1 MLLLLLFY
9 YCYLD
14 KFSYSLGWT
23 QTPYVAEDE
32 LEPLLLMLLG
42 IVGVHQHTVYLVL
55 RSTPGPGA
63 WEAST
68 LLPKSRPRGPGLEFA
83 VVLRFVGGHAANGVF
98 TLQLEEVLR

>member
-1 MLLLLLFY
+1 MLLLLFY
-9 YCYLD
+9 CCYLD

-23 QTPYVAEDE
+23 QTPYVAEDD
-32 LEPLLLMLLG
+32 LEPLLLLLLG

-68 LLPKSRPRGPGLEFA
+68 LPPKPRPWGPALEFA
-83 VVLRFVGGHAANGVF
+83 MVLRFVGGHASNGVF